1 MKKNMKKTNKKLIK
15 KETPIK
21 NDLNYFLKVVIIFF
35 LGIAIYSILCFLNT
49 IIKVILSSLII
60 LYNVIPQLSVDTL
73 AIFMFF
79 IIIFLGVLFLL
90 IMNILIDIVRI
101 TYSKIEDLLKHAK
114 TK

>member
-1 MKKNMKKTNKKLIK
+1 MKKNNKKDTMKK
-15 KETPIK
+15 K
-21 NDLNYFLKVVIIFF
+21 NLNYFLKVVIIFF
-35 LGIAIYSILCFLNT
+35 LGIAIYSILSFLNT

-79 IIIFLGVLFLL
+79 ITIFLGALFLL

-101 TYSKIEDLLKHAK
+101 TYLKIEDLLKHAK